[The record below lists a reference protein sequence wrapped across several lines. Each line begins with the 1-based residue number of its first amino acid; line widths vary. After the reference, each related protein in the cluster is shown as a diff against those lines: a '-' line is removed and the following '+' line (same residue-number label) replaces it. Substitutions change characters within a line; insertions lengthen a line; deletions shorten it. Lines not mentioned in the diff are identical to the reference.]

1 MKLTLHRLAALYLRL
16 RGRRPPLADMLSA
29 WSGGRW
35 DPRCYRA
42 AAKKGPPAGE
52 RAA

>member
-1 MKLTLHRLAALYLRL
+1 VTLFLHRLAALYLRL
-16 RGRRPPLADMLSA
+16 RRKRPPLEDMISA

-42 AAKKGPPAGE
+42 AAKKGPPAGDG
-52 RAA
+52 AA